1 MKKVKRIFAV
11 FLLILTVLAIG
22 YLFYTG
28 SRTVTVQEEEGQ
40 KEAGYAQTENI

>member
-28 SRTVTVQEEEGQ
+28 SRTLTVQEEEP
-40 KEAGYAQTENI
+40 KEASYAQTEDI